1 MPPPLQPSL
10 PPIPASFHTLKSR
23 ILTSLSVP
31 PESYT
36 DASPK
41 GTLDT
46 AIVPL
51 IERLNALEGVVST
64 SSCAGRISV
73 FLEGRKKKKEGVKGS
88 GVRNG
93 DGDHIEEGVGEDD
106 DDVGEV
112 GHNEESGAGRVRRKR
127 SVPGGKGL
135 DGRWLFVSHEPIEMS
150 EHAEVR
156 GRDRYDEGGALTK
169 LFGLTT
175 YRASNRIQHGGCS
188 SRVSEPKNARIVRFA
203 FEPMVSLTV
212 CAFAALDYKLPPA
225 ESQSFCL
232 SFSMDSVSSEQP
244 S

>member
-1 MPPPLQPSL
+1 MSSDVHSLSHPRLEYQSPPISLRQQQQQQQQMPPPVQPSL
-10 PPIPASFHTLKSR
+10 PPIPTSFLALKSR

-51 IERLNALEGVVST
+51 IERLNLLDGVVST

-73 FLEGRKKKKEGVKGS
+73 FLEGRKKKKEGVKVS
-88 GVRNG
+88 GIKKG
-93 DGDHIEEGVGEDD
+93 DGDHIEEKVGDD
-106 DDVGEV
+106 DDDDDDDKEV
-112 GHNEESGAGRVRRKR
+112 GYDEEGAGGRVGTKM

-135 DGRWLFVSHEPIEMS
+135 GGRWLFVSHEPIEMS
-150 EHAEVR
+150 EHAEGR

-175 YRASNRIQHGGCS
+175 YRASNRIEHGACS
-188 SRVSEPKNARIVRFA
+188 SSVSEMKNARIGRFA
-203 FEPMVSLTV
+203 FEPM
-212 CAFAALDYKLPPA
+212 
-225 ESQSFCL
+225 
-232 SFSMDSVSSEQP
+232 
-244 S
+244 

>member
-1 MPPPLQPSL
+1 MPPPFHPSL
-10 PPIPASFHTLKSR
+10 PPIPASFLTLKSR
-23 ILTSLSVP
+23 ILISLSVP

-73 FLEGRKKKKEGVKGS
+73 FLEGRRKKKKGVKGS
-88 GVRNG
+88 GVTSGGG
-93 DGDHIEEGVGEDD
+93 DPIEEGVGEDD
-106 DDVGEV
+106 DVDGEV
-112 GHNEESGAGRVRRKR
+112 GHDEEGGGGKVKSKR

-135 DGRWLFVSHEPIEMS
+135 GGRWLFVSHEPIEMP

-156 GRDRYDEGGALTK
+156 GRDRYDKRYNLTK

-175 YRASNRIQHGGCS
+175 YVASNRVQHGGCS
-188 SRVSEPKNARIVRFA
+188 SRVSEPQNARIVRFA

-212 CAFAALDYKLPPA
+212 CAFAALDYKLPPCGILTLLPVC
-225 ESQSFCL
+225 FCGL
-232 SFSMDSVSSEQP
+232 CIK
-244 S
+244 